1 MSNILF
7 ISPYTK
13 LSLIAEKIISE
24 ENIDVEILDADVLNL
39 VNDQGAKEL
48 IKKISKETKVVVSRG
63 MIAKIVRDYTSLP
76 VVEIP
81 ITTFDIL
88 DAISTVSN
96 KRYEEVAIIYVSNM
110 LSSPV
115 NLKSIGSMNFHFIP
129 IDSMEDAKR
138 ISTEE
143 SRDEKYDAVIGDAL
157 ACEIA
162 NANGFHGVLLESNEK
177 TLKIALNDARKIVK
191 QLEAEQNLKIKS
203 RRKINDMGWVAK
215 YSFNDI
221 LGQSDEIRN
230 SIYWSKK
237 FAKSDRNVIIYG
249 ETGTGKELFAQSIHN
264 QSNRL
269 YEPFIPINCGA
280 MSESL
285 LESELFGYEAGAFTG
300 SNKEG
305 KEGIFECASKGT
317 VFLDEISETSLSF
330 QAKLLRVLQERS
342 VRKIG
347 GQKVIDIDVRIVC
360 ATNKNLSELV
370 KQNIFREDVFYR
382 LNQLELRIA
391 PLRERKKDILIIAE
405 YYFDM
410 EMELQKKY
418 ISYKDNS
425 VFEPLLKYEWP
436 GNVRELRN
444 FMLKL
449 VIFCETTEITND
461 FIEFFFNNN
470 FLNYKKPEEINN
482 AKASMLKEEKDEKI
496 QFSVSNDMG
505 LMESEMYKQL
515 LKYYKGDK
523 KKLCDDYCIS
533 RTKLWR
539 KINNK

>member
-1 MSNILF
+1 MSSILL

-13 LSLIAEKIISE
+13 LSSIAKKIISDD
-24 ENIDVEILDADVLNL
+24 NIDIEILDSDVLKL
-39 VNDQGAKEL
+39 VDETGAAEL
-48 IKKISKETKVVVSRG
+48 IKKISKDTKVIVSRG

-110 LSSPV
+110 LASPA
-115 NLKSIGSMNFHFIP
+115 NLKCIGNMNLHFIP
-129 IDSMEDAKR
+129 FDSMEEAKR
-138 ISTEE
+138 ISLNE
-143 SRDEKYDAVIGDAL
+143 SRSGKYDAVIGDAFS
-157 ACEIA
+157 CEIA
-162 NANGFHGVLLESNEK
+162 NENGVHGILLESNEK
-177 TLKIALNDARKIVK
+177 TLKIALNDALKIVK

-203 RRKINDMGWVAK
+203 RRKISDMGWTAK

-221 LGQSDEIRN
+221 LGQSDEIKN
-230 SIYWSKK
+230 SIHWAKK

-269 YEPFIPINCGA
+269 YEPFIAINCGA

-305 KEGIFECASKGT
+305 KEGIFECANKGT
-317 VFLDEISETSLSF
+317 VFLDEISETSLGF

-342 VRKIG
+342 IRKIG
-347 GQKVIDIDVRIVC
+347 GQKVIDIDIRIVC
-360 ATNKNLSELV
+360 ATNKDLAELV
-370 KQNIFREDVFYR
+370 KKGLFREDLFYR

-405 YYFDM
+405 HYFNM
-410 EMELQKKY
+410 EMELQEKH
-418 ISYKDNS
+418 IAYKDNH
-425 VFEPLLKYEWP
+425 VFESLLKYDWP

-449 VIFCETTEITND
+449 VVFCETTEITND
-461 FIEFFFNNN
+461 FIELFFNSN
-470 FLNYKKPEEINN
+470 FLNYKKREETNN
-482 AKASMLKEEKDEKI
+482 AMASIFEKDEKI
-496 QFSVSNDMG
+496 QLFISNDMG
-505 LMESEMYKQL
+505 LMESQMYKQL
-515 LKYYKGDK
+515 LKYYNGDK
-523 KKLCDDYCIS
+523 KKLCDHYGIS